1 MLIRVRTAAVGVISL
16 FSESALIKEGK
27 KSSGEA
33 SENQNCKLDVNSLL
47 RVMLHSSV
55 KTGFWAFVDN
65 ILLVIKN
72 MGKRIFIGNP
82 PNNLLVL
89 LGFTIIVLWSR
100 LQQMK
105 ERQNLGKFILTLD
118 L

>member
-1 MLIRVRTAAVGVISL
+1 MLTA
-16 FSESALIKEGK
+16 FSGLCFTLQLKQV
-27 KSSGEA
+27 SG
-33 SENQNCKLDVNSLL
+33 L
-47 RVMLHSSV
+47 
-55 KTGFWAFVDN
+55 FVDN
-65 ILLVIKN
+65 ILLVIKH